1 LGPEQERKPGQRG
14 PLAERSFTVRYSVY
28 ALRHTMATLNYL
40 DGMDLGLL
48 SRRLGHSDYAFTFK
62 RYARGVNASHTQAVA
77 ENTQRRW
84 RAAGSALK
92 LIA

>member
-1 LGPEQERKPGQRG
+1 
-14 PLAERSFTVRYSVY
+14 
-28 ALRHTMATLNYL
+28 MATLNYL

-48 SRRLGHSDYAFTFK
+48 GRRLGHSDYAFTFK
-62 RYARGVNASHTQAVA
+62 RYARGVKSEHTQAVT

-84 RAAGSALK
+84 RAASSALK